1 MTGLGAVYRF
11 DGKNWKTLTMK
22 DGLQG
27 QTITSVAA
35 MSDKEAWV
43 AYNDVVERDAIFSG

>member
-1 MTGLGAVYRF
+1 
-11 DGKNWKTLTMK
+11 MK

-27 QTITSVAA
+27 QSITSLAA

-43 AYNDVVERDAIFSG
+43 AYNDVVEVTRIVLDDAGKAQL